1 MTDQRR
7 PDGDQA
13 EVESRLDRF
22 DRWGADAIGARL
34 YDLGR
39 LRDAGL
45 ATERDEQEVLAL
57 VAALAEKEPK
67 SKEYRPMT
75 VITRWT
81 GSSFVTTTTDE
92 PTDHERPLAGAELKK
107 ARRQVHA
114 LRQYVALLVESV
126 DRAKLAKA
134 GYSYD
139 GRPLRGRR

>member
-1 MTDQRR
+1 MSNTPRDV
-7 PDGDQA
+7 DQA

-34 YDLGR
+34 YDLAR
-39 LRDAGL
+39 LQDAGL
-45 ATERDEQEVLAL
+45 ATERDELEVLAL
-57 VAALAEKEPK
+57 IAALAEKEPK
-67 SKEYRPMT
+67 SSKEFRPMT
-75 VITRWT
+75 VVSRWT

-107 ARRQVHA
+107 AREQVHA
-114 LRQYVALLVESV
+114 LRRYVALLVESV